1 MFTILKSICQLIRL
15 KIIYP
20 KIAPSRG
27 QLLVGKR
34 TIQAYFEDAIHTI
47 YSRNNM
53 GQKCE
58 GSRVLWV
65 LNEIIYK
72 KYPENLKKL
81 WKPFGSYLLNS
92 IANPALF
99 EWKWALL
106 AMISAIGGVPS
117 SYFFFGIKPIG
128 LSR

>member
-58 GSRVLWV
+58 GNCGLSI
-65 LNEIIYK
+65 LNEIMKNI
-72 KYPENLKKL
+72 YPENLKKIVGAVL
-81 WKPFGSYLLNS
+81 KL
-92 IANPALF
+92 PA
-99 EWKWALL
+99 K
-106 AMISAIGGVPS
+106 
-117 SYFFFGIKPIG
+117 
-128 LSR
+128 